1 MAVVEERK
9 PITLRG
15 SVLKHNIKAILNL
28 HGKAGWEKV
37 KSHIA
42 PPILERIE
50 KATVLEPLEPEIFA
64 ALHEALRQ
72 VYGGDH
78 WEASFA
84 VGSEAAR
91 VEFGGVYR
99 VILRAV
105 QYDTI
110 WDRIERTWNHIV
122 GAGAFRWIERRE
134 GFVSAEIVGVTGFH
148 PGLWASAAGRA
159 ERLLIMSGA
168 KSASVTMLQTTPTRA
183 TFEAYWVA

>member
-1 MAVVEERK
+1 MDERK
-9 PITLRG
+9 PVTIRG
-15 SVLKHNIKAILNL
+15 SILKHNVKAIRNLYGESGWEQIKAHMPASIV
-28 HGKAGWEKV
+28 A
-37 KSHIA
+37 
-42 PPILERIE
+42 RIE
-50 KATVLEPLEPEIFA
+50 KATAIEPIEPDVFA

-72 VYGGDH
+72 VHGGDN
-78 WEASFA
+78 WETSFA

-99 VILRAV
+99 VVLRAV

-134 GFVSAEIVGVTGFH
+134 GYVSAEIIGVTGFH
-148 PGLWASAAGRA
+148 PGIWASAAGRA

-168 KSASVTMLQTTPTRA
+168 KSASVTMLQASPTRA
-183 TFEAYWVA
+183 TFEAYWMT